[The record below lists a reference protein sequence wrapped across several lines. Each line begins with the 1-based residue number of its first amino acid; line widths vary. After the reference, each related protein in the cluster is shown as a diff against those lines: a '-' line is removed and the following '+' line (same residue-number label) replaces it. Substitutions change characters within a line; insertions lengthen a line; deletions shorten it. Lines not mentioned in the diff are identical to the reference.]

1 MATPFIKWAGGKS
14 RLAPTIINR
23 IEKSIGFNN
32 IDHYV
37 EAFTG
42 GGALFFKLI
51 ESYEFKSVTL
61 IDINIE
67 LINSYCAIKINP
79 YLLMDLMDDLQNQ
92 YNTLESE
99 EEKSLLFYKIRELF
113 NAIEDKGILLKEVD
127 YLRAAQFIFL
137 NKTCFNGLYRENS
150 KGKYNV
156 PFGKRKQT
164 NIYDRDN
171 ILDIHSLLK
180 NVNLVCGDYK
190 LAKNNLKPGTLI
202 YFDPPYRPLTGTAA
216 FTAYSKDGFND
227 NHQIELA
234 QFCQEIHKAGAYFAL
249 SNSDP
254 SNGKKNFE
262 ELDDFFDDLYKGFE
276 IHRIYASRT
285 IAAKSTSRNA
295 VTEVLI
301 LNSPSYNKREY
312 YDGLNQDGLAFNNYL
327 EDVNLEKFG
336 KYQQLNKDNQFK
348 LLMDTLSLTNRTPE
362 YYVNWSKVEAN
373 TRSLEISLNTMNYL
387 IGKENIY
394 EETLNLFIQ
403 QPQLIRV
410 IPTLL
415 AIRDEKFEVLRIN
428 EQSELLFE
436 NLDFKNLDTE
446 NLAKYVDFANESGLL
461 SFLSQKATKSLVD
474 YVFGVEVGLDSNGRK
489 NRSGTFMENIVE
501 EKIATICEEKN
512 LEYLSQANAIKI
524 KLKWDIDVPYKESM
538 RNHDFA
544 IFNPYTKK
552 LTIIEVNYYGGGGSK
567 LKSVAGEFAE
577 LSAYF
582 NVQSPDIQFV
592 WVTDGQG
599 WHTSNRPLRDAF
611 ETIDY
616 IINLKMMNA
625 KYLEEILAI

>member
-1 MATPFIKWAGGKS
+1 MATPFVKWAGGKS
-14 RLAPTIINR
+14 KLAPVIINR
-23 IEKSIGFNN
+23 IEKSIGFEN
-32 IDHYV
+32 INHYV

-42 GGALFFKLI
+42 GGALFFKLV
-51 ESYEFKSVTL
+51 EQHDFETVTL

-67 LINSYCAIKINP
+67 LINSYKAIKINP
-79 YLLMDLMDDLQNQ
+79 YMLMDLMDDLQNR
-92 YNTLESE
+92 YNNLETE
-99 EEKSLLFYKIRELF
+99 EEKSALFYEVREIF
-113 NAIEDKGILLKEVD
+113 NAFEDKTTLVENID
-127 YLRAAQFIFL
+127 YARAAQFIFL

-156 PFGKRKQT
+156 PFGKRKEVNLYDQT
-164 NIYDRDN
+164 N
-171 ILDIHSLLK
+171 ILDIHLLLQ
-180 NVNLVCGDYK
+180 NVNLLYGDYK
-190 LAKNNLKPGTLI
+190 LAKNNLRPGTLI

-216 FTAYSKDGFND
+216 FTTYSKDGFND
-227 NHQIELA
+227 TNQVELA
-234 QFCQEIHKAGAYFAL
+234 QFCKEIHQAGAYFAL

-254 SNGKKNFE
+254 SNGKEDFG
-262 ELDDFFDDLYKGFE
+262 ELDNFFDDLYYEFE
-276 IHRIYASRT
+276 IHRIHAARA
-285 IAAKSTSRNA
+285 IAAKSTSRNS

-301 LNSPSYNKREY
+301 LNGPSYNEMEDSDEKE
-312 YDGLNQDGLAFNNYL
+312 NLAFKDNL
-327 EDVNLEKFG
+327 EDIELYNFET
-336 KYQQLNKDNQFK
+336 YQKLNKDEKFK
-348 LLMDTLSLTNRTPE
+348 VLMETLSLTNRTPE
-362 YYVNWSKVEAN
+362 YYVNWAKVEAN
-373 TRSLEISLNTMNYL
+373 TRALEISLNTMNYL

-394 EETLNLFIQ
+394 EESLELFTE
-403 QPQLIRV
+403 QPQLIKV

-428 EQSELLFE
+428 EQAELLFE
-436 NLDFKNLDTE
+436 NLDFKNVDTQ
-446 NLAKYVDFANESGLL
+446 NIVKYVDFANESGLL

-501 EKIATICEEKN
+501 EKVAAICEMKN
-512 LEYLSQANAIKI
+512 LEYLPQANAIKI
-524 KLKWDIDVPYKESM
+524 KLKWGIEVPYKESM